1 MESDQHAACRDIMTE
16 CFAGWTWKPKTG
28 YRMINKVSS
37 TIQVGRRLYCMTNC
51 TASPIC
57 DSCNYRP
64 SDKTCQFKIHDI
76 NTTITLDS
84 CVYAGSGLVLLTD
97 KTCQFNTHDIN
108 TLITLDS
115 CVHTGSGLVLLTRR
129 ASSRHMTHDINTP
142 ITLDSC
148 VYAGSGLVL
157 LTRCAS
163 STLTTSTHQSL

>member
-1 MESDQHAACRDIMTE
+1 MCKSCPNRTELMESDQHAACRDIMTE

-76 NTTITLDS
+76 NT
-84 CVYAGSGLVLLTD
+84 
-97 KTCQFNTHDIN
+97 
-108 TLITLDS
+108 
-115 CVHTGSGLVLLTRR
+115 
-129 ASSRHMTHDINTP
+129 P

-157 LTRCAS
+157 LTRRASSRHTTHDINTPITLDSCVHAGSGFVLLTRFAS